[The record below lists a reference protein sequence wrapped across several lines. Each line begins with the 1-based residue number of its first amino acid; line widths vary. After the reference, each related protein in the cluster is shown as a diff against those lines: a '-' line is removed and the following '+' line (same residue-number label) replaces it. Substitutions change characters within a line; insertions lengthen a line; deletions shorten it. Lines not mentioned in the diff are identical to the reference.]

1 MPSTTMEHE
10 DEYKLPKETYLPAV
24 LASVTEKSY
33 PYTKDGEDLVFTKW
47 VWEFQITEGIY
58 GGLRA
63 WGETE
68 PRLTNRE
75 GNKVRQ
81 WAETLLGTTFDIGQG
96 LDTDDLLMLP
106 CVVVVDHVKEP
117 KKGSTTEFYYKT
129 PVIDVLP
136 AEVYQDD
143 PPF

>member
-1 MPSTTMEHE
+1 MPTSTMEHE
-10 DEYKLPKETYLPAV
+10 DEYKLPKDTYLPAT
-24 LASVTEKSY
+24 LIAVTEKSY
-33 PYTKDGEDLVFTKW
+33 PYTRDGEEQVFTKW
-47 VWEFQITEGIY
+47 VWEFSITEGIY

-75 GNKVRQ
+75 GNKVRA
-81 WAETLLGTTFDIGQG
+81 WAETLLGTTFELGQG
-96 LDTDDLLMLP
+96 LNTDDLLMLP
-106 CVVVVDHVKEP
+106 CVVVVDHVKEA
-117 KKGSTTEFYYKT
+117 KKGSANEFYFKT

-136 AEVYQDD
+136 AEVYKDD